1 MLPLLAMPSASLT
14 LIWLC
19 KATRNLVG
27 HRPWLSF
34 LKQKCRKRVVID
46 SAPQNTEGLH
56 CRQLPL
62 SRKLSPSFRSAI
74 VRYPLPMLRPT
85 LLPYSVSC
93 LLISL
98 VSSTVSAKGIRSS
111 MKQWSKTTLPANG
124 YIHRLSSGI
133 FATEIGSKSTT
144 TSYQDKPSEF
154 AQPGL
159 VVPVQVLVQR
169 SLSVSLRNSWWYIW
183 VASPT
188 KANYS
193 FLNFIKMWR
202 IDR

>member
-1 MLPLLAMPSASLT
+1 MFALNRCTQAFTLATNKPSSSYLLDEPHTTLNILFDLTVNLLPLLHCHYWHSLHLPWWYIHAWMLTFTTWPRALSITLGFSQVQGRLMLLLLAMPAASLT

-56 CRQLPL
+56 CRQLSL
-62 SRKLSPSFRSAI
+62 SQKLSPSFWSAI

-111 MKQWSKTTLPANG
+111 M
-124 YIHRLSSGI
+124 
-133 FATEIGSKSTT
+133 
-144 TSYQDKPSEF
+144 
-154 AQPGL
+154 
-159 VVPVQVLVQR
+159 
-169 SLSVSLRNSWWYIW
+169 
-183 VASPT
+183 
-188 KANYS
+188 
-193 FLNFIKMWR
+193 
-202 IDR
+202 